1 MRIDHW
7 IKQLF
12 VLPGFVCILFLANYS
27 FNYSLFIKLIIGLFA
42 TSLIASAN
50 YVINE
55 YLDAEFDKYHPT
67 KKKRPLVEDNVKGS
81 IIWLLWFILSI
92 IGLSIC
98 YFTIVSAF
106 FFS

>member
-12 VLPGFVCILFLANYS
+12 ILPGFVCAVYLSKFH
-27 FNYSLFIKLIIGLFA
+27 FSLSTVISLIIGLLA

-67 KKKRPLVEDNVKGS
+67 KSKRPLVEESVKGS
-81 IIWLLWFILSI
+81 VIWALWYVLGAA
-92 IGLSIC
+92 GL
-98 YFTIVSAF
+98 
-106 FFS
+106 